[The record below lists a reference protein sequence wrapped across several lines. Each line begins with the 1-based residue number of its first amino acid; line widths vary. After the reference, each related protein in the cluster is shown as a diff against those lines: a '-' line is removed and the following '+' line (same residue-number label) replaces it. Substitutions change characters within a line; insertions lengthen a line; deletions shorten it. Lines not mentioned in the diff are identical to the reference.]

1 LSMPDLPPELQREIF
16 ETAVR
21 LNRRDAALKLRLS
34 LIAHHVHS
42 WVDSAFYESVD
53 IDQNRSADK
62 FLNLV
67 DLKPHG
73 FFATAVKTLLLDGLR
88 AASAVRILS
97 LCTGVQSFAVWNR
110 SSFLDTTFLLH
121 LSTLSLHRLSMPCA
135 YLANVVTAAEP
146 PTWLASLT
154 HLDIA
159 FHRELTTS
167 DLEKSLKQLPCLTHV
182 ALYEP
187 RNSTHAQVVCT
198 SCPVLEVLVLLRP
211 GSDDIP
217 ADAFDDSR
225 IVLIEYPSDPVD
237 DWEAAHFGLPC
248 MWTRAER
255 VVVER
260 KRLAALQPIGEAESP
275 VVENTESS

>member
-34 LIAHHVHS
+34 LIAHHVHF

-53 IDQNRSADK
+53 IDQSRSADK

-73 FFATAVKTLLLDGLR
+73 FFATVVKTLILC
-88 AASAVRILS
+88 SVETVFAVRVLS
-97 LCTGVQSFAVWNR
+97 VCTGVQSLALW
-110 SSFLDTTFLLH
+110 DTWDTGLLSDWLLRLH
-121 LSTLSLHRLSMPCA
+121 PLSLHRLSTPCA
-135 YLANVVTAAEP
+135 NLVNIVMDAAP
-146 PTWLASLT
+146 LTWLESLT

-159 FHRELTTS
+159 FLHYPATS
-167 DLEKSLKQLPCLTHV
+167 KLEKSLRQLPCLTHV

-198 SCPVLEVLVLLRP
+198 SCPVLEVLVFLRP
-211 GSDDIP
+211 GSDD
-217 ADAFDDSR
+217 DAQLFDDCR
-225 IVLIEYPSDPVD
+225 IVFVKYPSDPGD

-248 MWTRAER
+248 MSWQSGN
-255 VVVER
+255 V
-260 KRLAALQPIGEAESP
+260 
-275 VVENTESS
+275 